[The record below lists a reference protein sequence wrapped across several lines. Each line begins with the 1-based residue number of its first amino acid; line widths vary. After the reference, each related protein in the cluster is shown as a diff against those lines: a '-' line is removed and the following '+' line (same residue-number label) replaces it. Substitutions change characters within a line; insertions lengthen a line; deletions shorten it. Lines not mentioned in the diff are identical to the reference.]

1 MSRTRI
7 SLIPLA
13 LSLSALLTAC
23 VGLSTVPVKDLPVE
37 DTGEQAFGDLTISST
52 SLDFGDVGEGE
63 TSSRSLTLENTGDL
77 TVAISDLT
85 LDGSSAF
92 TITTTLLND
101 IEPGGT
107 QVIDLLFAPE
117 DLGAHNATLTLVT
130 DAPGAES
137 VEISLSG
144 SLGDGG
150 GDDDSGGGDDSD
162 EPATAMVSVTPLTVN
177 FGTIDLGKTGS
188 ELMTITNSGSEGVLV
203 KSVSASTTVFSWG
216 KEFSVPYMLDA
227 GSSRTFTVVYTPNA
241 EKADTGTVT
250 IATDDP
256 KAASIVVNVSGEGF
270 DRCDLC
276 YGLPYIDTGSAAYI
290 DFGFVTSSTTKTV
303 DVQNVGDMDLTISSI
318 YAENGA
324 DFLGISTGNY
334 IVGGFSSAKTLAPG
348 SSLSFTI
355 TYKLAGQATIDG
367 SSDNFVHI
375 ISDSAHTSDYKVA
388 LNGICLSETSCY

>member
-13 LSLSALLTAC
+13 LSLSAALTAC
-23 VGLSTVPVKDLPVE
+23 VGLSTVPAKDVIPE
-37 DTGEQAFGDLTISST
+37 DTGETAFGDLTISGT
-52 SLDFGDVGEGE
+52 ALDFGEVAEGE

-77 TVAISDLT
+77 TVAISDLS

-92 TITTTLLND
+92 TVTTTLLND

-130 DAPGAES
+130 DAPGAEL
-137 VEISLSG
+137 VEVSLSG

-150 GDDDSGGGDDSD
+150 GDDGGDDDSD
-162 EPATAMVSVTPLTVN
+162 EPTTAMISVTPLTVN
-177 FGTIDLGKTGS
+177 FGTVDLGKTGS

-203 KSVSASTTVFSWG
+203 KSVSSSTTVFSWG

-227 GSSRTFTVVYTPNA
+227 GSARTFTVVYTPTA
-241 EKADTGTVT
+241 EKADSGTVT

-256 KAASIVVNVSGEGF
+256 NASSIVVSVSGEGF

-290 DFGFVTSSTTKTV
+290 DFGFVTSTTTKTV
-303 DVQNVGDMDLTISSI
+303 DIQNVGDMDLTISSI

-367 SSDNFVHI
+367 SSDNFVHV
-375 ISDSAHTSDYKVA
+375 ISDSAHTADYKVA

>member
-13 LSLSALLTAC
+13 LSLSAALTAC
-23 VGLSTVPVKDLPVE
+23 VGLSTVPAKDVIPE
-37 DTGEQAFGDLTISST
+37 DTGEQAFGDLTIST
-52 SLDFGDVGEGE
+52 TALDFGEVGEGE
-63 TSSRSLTLENTGDL
+63 SSSRSLTLENTGDL
-77 TVAISDLT
+77 AVAITDLS

-92 TITTTLLND
+92 SVTTTLLND

-117 DLGAHNATLTLVT
+117 DLGGHSATLTLAT

-144 SLGDGG
+144 SLGDGSG
-150 GDDDSGGGDDSD
+150 GDEGGDDSD
-162 EPATAMVSVTPLTVN
+162 EPTTAMVSVTPLTVD
-177 FGTIDLGKTGS
+177 FGTIDLGKSGS

-203 KSVSASTTVFSWG
+203 KSISASSAVFSWG

-227 GSSRTFTVVYTPNA
+227 GSARTFTVTYTPTA
-241 EKADTGTVT
+241 EKSDTGTVT
-250 IATDDP
+250 VATDDP
-256 KAASIVVNVSGEGF
+256 NASSIVVNVSGAGF

-276 YGLPYIDTGSAAYI
+276 YGLPYIDTGSSAYI
-290 DFGFVTSSTTKTV
+290 DFGFVTSTTTKSV

-324 DFLGISTGNY
+324 DFLGISTGTFV
-334 IVGGFSSAKTLAPG
+334 IGGFSGSKTLAPG
-348 SSLSFTI
+348 TSLTFTI

-375 ISDSAHTSDYKVA
+375 ISDSAHTADYKVA
-388 LNGICLSETSCY
+388 LNGICLSETGCI

>member
-1 MSRTRI
+1 MSRARI

-13 LSLSALLTAC
+13 LFLSSALTAC
-23 VGLSTVPVKDLPVE
+23 VGLSTVPAKDVVPE

-52 SLDFGDVGEGE
+52 ALDFGEVADGE
-63 TSSRSLTLENTGDL
+63 TSSRSLTLENTGEL
-77 TVAISDLT
+77 AVAISDLT

-117 DLGAHNATLTLVT
+117 DLGEHNATLNLVT
-130 DAPGAES
+130 DAPGAEN
-137 VEISLSG
+137 VAIALSG

-150 GDDDSGGGDDSD
+150 GDDGGGDDDSD

-177 FGTIDLGKTGS
+177 FGTVDIGKTGS

-203 KSVSASTTVFSWG
+203 KSVSASSTVFSWG

-227 GSSRTFTVVYTPNA
+227 GSSRTFTVVYAPTA
-241 EKADTGTVT
+241 EKSDTGTVT
-250 IATDDP
+250 VATDDP
-256 KAASIVVNVSGEGF
+256 KASSIVVSVSGTGL
-270 DRCDLC
+270 DGCDLC
-276 YGLPYIDTGSAAYI
+276 YGLPYIDTGSSAYI
-290 DFGFVTSSTTKTV
+290 DFGFVTSTTTKTV

-324 DFLGISTGNY
+324 DFLGISTGTF
-334 IVGGFSSAKTLAPG
+334 IIGGFSSAKTLAPG
-348 SSLSFTI
+348 TSLSFTV

-375 ISDSAHTSDYKVA
+375 ISDSAHTADYKVA
-388 LNGICLSETSCY
+388 LNGICLSETSCI

>member
-13 LSLSALLTAC
+13 LSLSVVLTAC
-23 VGLSTVPVKDLPVE
+23 VGLSTVPAKDIVPE

-52 SLDFGDVGEGE
+52 ALDFGDVAEGE

-92 TITTTLLND
+92 TVTTTLLND
-101 IEPGGT
+101 IEPGAT

-117 DLGAHNATLTLVT
+117 DLGEHNATLTLVT

-150 GDDDSGGGDDSD
+150 GDDGGGDDDSD
-162 EPATAMVSVTPLTVN
+162 EPTTAMISLSPLTVN
-177 FGTIDLGKTGS
+177 FGTVDLGKTGS

-227 GSSRTFTVVYTPNA
+227 GSSRTFTVLYTPTA

-250 IATDDP
+250 VATDDP
-256 KAASIVVNVSGEGF
+256 NASSIVVSVSGEGF

-276 YGLPYIDTGSAAYI
+276 YGLPYIDTGSTAYI
-290 DFGFVTSSTTKTV
+290 DFGLVSSSTTKTV
-303 DVQNVGDMDLTISSI
+303 DIQNVGDMDLTISSI

-375 ISDSAHTSDYKVA
+375 ISDSAHTSDYTVA

>member
-13 LSLSALLTAC
+13 LSLSTALTAC

-37 DTGEQAFGDLTISST
+37 DTGEQSFGDLTISNT
-52 SLDFGDVGEGE
+52 ALDFGEVGEGE
-63 TSSRSLTLENTGDL
+63 SSSRSLTLENTGDL

-92 TITTTLLND
+92 SVTTTLLND
-101 IEPGGT
+101 LEPGAT

-117 DLGAHNATLTLVT
+117 DLGAHSATLSLVT
-130 DAPGAES
+130 DAPGAEL
-137 VEISLSG
+137 VEVSLS
-144 SLGDGG
+144 
-150 GDDDSGGGDDSD
+150 GGDDSD
-162 EPATAMVSVTPLTVN
+162 EPATAMVSVSPLTVN
-177 FGTIDLGKTGS
+177 FGTVDLGKSGS

-203 KSVSASTTVFSWG
+203 KSISASSTVFSWG

-227 GSSRTFTVVYTPNA
+227 GSSRTFTVTYTPTA
-241 EKADTGTVT
+241 EKSDTGTVT
-250 IATDDP
+250 VATDDP
-256 KAASIVVNVSGEGF
+256 KASSIVVSVSGAGL

-276 YGLPYIDTGSAAYI
+276 YGLPYIDTGSSAYI
-290 DFGFVTSSTTKTV
+290 DFGFVTSTTTKSV

-324 DFLGISTGNY
+324 DFLGISTGTY
-334 IVGGFSSAKTLAPG
+334 IVGGFSGSKTLAPG
-348 SSLSFTI
+348 TSLTFTI

-375 ISDSAHTSDYKVA
+375 ISDSAHTADYKVA

>member
-13 LSLSALLTAC
+13 LSLSAALTAC

-37 DTGEQAFGDLTISST
+37 DTGEQSFGDLTISST
-52 SLDFGDVGEGE
+52 SLDFGEVAEGE

-77 TVAISDLT
+77 TVAISDLS

-92 TITTTLLND
+92 SVTTTLLND

-117 DLGAHNATLTLVT
+117 DLGAHNATLNLIT
-130 DAPGAES
+130 DAPGAEN
-137 VEISLSG
+137 VAISLSG

-150 GDDDSGGGDDSD
+150 GDDGGGDDDSD
-162 EPATAMVSVTPLTVN
+162 EPATAMVSVSPLTVN
-177 FGTIDLGKTGS
+177 FGTVDLGKTGS

-203 KSVSASTTVFSWG
+203 KSISASSSVFSWG

-227 GSSRTFTVVYTPNA
+227 GSSRTFTVVYTPTA

-250 IATDDP
+250 VATDDP
-256 KAASIVVNVSGEGF
+256 KASSIVVSVSGEGF

-290 DFGFVTSSTTKTV
+290 DFGFVTSTTTKSV

-324 DFLGISTGNY
+324 DFLGISTGTFV
-334 IVGGFSSAKTLAPG
+334 VGGFSGSKTLAPG
-348 SSLSFTI
+348 TSLTFTI

-375 ISDSAHTSDYKVA
+375 ISDSAHTADYKVA
-388 LNGICLSETSCY
+388 LNGICLSETGCI